1 MPLFDQLPL
10 PALWV
15 TPEGGRI
22 ERLNPP
28 AAALLR
34 TLEGGQMKEVRTDG
48 TSLLPGWLEE
58 ELGRFSG
65 LAGLEYSFE
74 REFALLQ
81 PTRWINV
88 LVKRLEDSS
97 GTCSGTLVMLVD
109 ITSQKGLESLLRQA
123 HRELEEQVEERIEEL
138 ASANA
143 SLRSYIEECNR
154 SAVALKKLSSAVEQT
169 ADHVI
174 ITDKYGII
182 EYVNPAFEKLTGFSL
197 REAVGQTPRLVK
209 SAYHPPDFFR
219 SLWKTILAGEVFRAE
234 FINQK
239 KNGELYREEKTITP
253 LKDDHGRI
261 THFVSV
267 GRSLH
272 SPPANL

>member
-15 TPEGGRI
+15 SPDGRMI
-22 ERLNPP
+22 ERLNPL
-28 AAALLR
+28 ATALLR
-34 TLEGGQMKEVRTDG
+34 TLEGGHVKEARLEG
-48 TSLLPGWLEE
+48 AGLLPDWLQG
-58 ELGRFSG
+58 ELDRFSG
-65 LAGLEYSFE
+65 LAELEYSFE
-74 REFALLQ
+74 REFMLPH

-88 LVKRLEDSS
+88 LIKRLEDSS
-97 GTCSGTLVMLVD
+97 GTLVVLID

-123 HRELEEQVEERIEEL
+123 HRELEEQVEKRIEEL

-143 SLRSYIEECNR
+143 SLRSYIEECHH

-174 ITDKYGII
+174 ITDKHGII

-197 REAVGQTPRLVK
+197 HEAVGQTPRLVK
-209 SAYHPPDFFR
+209 SAYHPPEFFR

-272 SPPANL
+272 STPAIT